1 MVTQYDDK
9 GKIFTQVINK
19 EPLLVTIQTDHQV
32 IRGTIYIRPGIRLKD
47 NLNSNEQFLAV
58 TDAVLLNSQNEEI
71 MRTNFLAVNTD
82 HIIWVVPD
90 TEMVR

>member
-19 EPLLVTIQTDHQV
+19 EPLLVTIQTDQHV
-32 IRGTIYIRPGIRLKD
+32 IRGTIFIRPGIRLKD
-47 NLNSNEQFLAV
+47 NLNSKEQFLAV

-71 MRTNFLAVNTD
+71 LRTNFLAVNTD
-82 HIIWVVPD
+82 HIVWVIPD
-90 TEMVR
+90 TDIVR